1 MHKFLA
7 AMGLALAACGGG
19 SSKSS
24 TMPERE
30 AAPASS
36 ACATMAAHMKDLIIK
51 MGEQE
56 DPALAAR
63 IAPILERVA
72 TERCQT
78 DQWDPKVVACVTA
91 ADEDGVDTCMEDLTE
106 AQRDAAEA
114 QIEKE
119 LQPIMDEE
127 EAKQRSKPSM
137 DYGDDPFDRPKGTGS
152 APPPSPP
159 PPDDPC
165 GGGP

>member
-1 MHKFLA
+1 MHRSLA
-7 AMGLALAACGGG
+7 AIGLAFALSSAACGGG
-19 SSKSS
+19 PSKSS
-24 TMPERE
+24 TMPDRDNSP
-30 AAPASS
+30 AAT

-56 DPALAAR
+56 DPAMAAR

-72 TERCQT
+72 TERCQV
-78 DQWDPKVVACVTA
+78 DQWDPQVVACVTA
-91 ADEDGVDTCMEDLTE
+91 ADEDGVDTCMEQLTE

-119 LQPIMDEE
+119 LAPIMEN
-127 EAKQRSKPSM
+127 EAKKGST
-137 DYGDDPFDRPKGTGS
+137 DDDAGDPFSAPSPAGS
-152 APPPSPP
+152 AP